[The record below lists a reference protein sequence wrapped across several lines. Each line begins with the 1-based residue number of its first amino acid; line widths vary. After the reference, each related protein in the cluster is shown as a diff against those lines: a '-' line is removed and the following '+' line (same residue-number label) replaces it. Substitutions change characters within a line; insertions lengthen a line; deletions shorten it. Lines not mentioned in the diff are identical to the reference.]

1 MFSTSSGRNNGKG
14 QPYSTIRD
22 YSDSESDVDDGED
35 DFIQREIRQQRVRF
49 VTCIGT
55 EECCVVP
62 LVCLL
67 SVASLSEYESVAF
80 ILHSL
85 YCLLIKPLAHIN

>member
-1 MFSTSSGRNNGKG
+1 MVPPGMDLFVTYGHRYGHPPANSLQNTTPSPQIRMFSTSSGRNNGNG

-49 VTCIGT
+49 RTCIWT
-55 EECCVVP
+55 EE
-62 LVCLL
+62 
-67 SVASLSEYESVAF
+67 
-80 ILHSL
+80 
-85 YCLLIKPLAHIN
+85 